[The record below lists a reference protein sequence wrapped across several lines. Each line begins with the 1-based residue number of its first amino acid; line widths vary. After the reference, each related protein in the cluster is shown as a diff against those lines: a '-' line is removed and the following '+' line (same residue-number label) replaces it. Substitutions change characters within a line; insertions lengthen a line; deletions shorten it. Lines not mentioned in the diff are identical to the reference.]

1 MDYEQI
7 EAVKL
12 TPEQRRRMSAVAVQ
26 GLLNLVI
33 AQGLILLLVS
43 LLALIFAGK
52 WSALSAVAGGM
63 TYLIPTSMFVLH
75 LVIRL
80 LSERDATAVTFFI
93 GEAVK
98 IGVAMILML
107 LVVKVFGSNLVWPA
121 FFVGLLVVL
130 KAYVLLLLFKKL

>member
-80 LSERDATAVTFFI
+80 LSERDATAVTFFV

>member
-80 LSERDATAVTFFI
+80 LSERDATAVTFFV

-121 FFVGLLVVL
+121 CYDGL
-130 KAYVLLLLFKKL
+130 